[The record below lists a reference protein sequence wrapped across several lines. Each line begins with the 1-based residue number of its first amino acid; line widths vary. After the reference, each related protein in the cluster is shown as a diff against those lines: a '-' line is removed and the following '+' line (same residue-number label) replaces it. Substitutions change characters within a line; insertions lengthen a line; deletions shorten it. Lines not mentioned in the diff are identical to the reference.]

1 MSVLLEV
8 VLCTVVLGYHW
19 QHQYVALLSFLLIG
33 SHFSLRSFQVVH
45 INESVNLPLLDED
58 QEAKFISVAVDKVCR
73 RHMRSRKLGE
83 SVPVL
88 PTLHPSPTVALHPHD
103 LHLQPALAMHV
114 SCYTPRSCVP
124 TCPRVSSYPRSL
136 LCFQQQAVDAL
147 LNYAVPP
154 DAATFDFATR
164 LDRLRQAEAALR
176 AEVVL
181 AGAIMHGTN
190 GTND

>member
-1 MSVLLEV
+1 MCGS
-8 VLCTVVLGYHW
+8 
-19 QHQYVALLSFLLIG
+19 LSFLSPIG
-33 SHFSLRSFQVVH
+33 SHLSLRSFQVVH

-58 QEAKFISVAVDKVCR
+58 QEAKFISVAVDKVRR
-73 RHMRSRKLGE
+73 RHMPSRNLGE
-83 SVPVL
+83 SVLVL
-88 PTLHPSPTVALHPHD
+88 QTLHPSPTAALHPLD

-114 SCYTPRSCVP
+114 TCCTIRSCVP
-124 TCPRVSSYPRSL
+124 TYPRTNISSYPCSL

-181 AGAIMHGTN
+181 AGETMNETN

>member
-1 MSVLLEV
+1 MTNPS
-8 VLCTVVLGYHW
+8 
-19 QHQYVALLSFLLIG
+19 
-33 SHFSLRSFQVVH
+33 
-45 INESVNLPLLDED
+45 
-58 QEAKFISVAVDKVCR
+58 
-73 RHMRSRKLGE
+73 
-83 SVPVL
+83 PV
-88 PTLHPSPTVALHPHD
+88 TRQPTVALHPHD

-114 SCYTPRSCVP
+114 SRCTLRSCVP
-124 TCPRVSSYPRSL
+124 TYPRVSSYPPSL

-181 AGAIMHGTN
+181 AGAIMNGTN

>member
-1 MSVLLEV
+1 MCGS
-8 VLCTVVLGYHW
+8 
-19 QHQYVALLSFLLIG
+19 LSFLSSIC
-33 SHFSLRSFQVVH
+33 SQFSLRSFQVVH
-45 INESVNLPLLDED
+45 INESVNLPLLDEG
-58 QEAKFISVAVDKVCR
+58 QEAKFISVAVDKVRR
-73 RHMRSRKLGE
+73 RHMPSRNLGE
-83 SVPVL
+83 SVLVL
-88 PTLHPSPTVALHPHD
+88 LTLHPSPTAALHPLD

-114 SCYTPRSCVP
+114 TCCTIRSCVP
-124 TCPRVSSYPRSL
+124 TYPRTHVPTYPRTNISSYPCSL

-181 AGAIMHGTN
+181 AGETMNETN